1 MTHPRILLVDDN
13 AVGRYALSRLLR
25 REGFDVI
32 EAATGQEALRLAA
45 AAPPP
50 DLMILDVKLPD
61 MSGLTVCHTLKQ
73 QPATAHLPVLHL
85 SAVYV
90 QDSDKVQGLE
100 SGADAYLTGPVDP
113 PVLLATLRAL
123 LRVRQ
128 AEAALR
134 EANATLEQRVA
145 ERTAA
150 LQREVAERQQM
161 QAALFQRE
169 KLAAMGS
176 LLASVAHE
184 LNNPLSI
191 ILLHTDLL
199 QAEAGPGPLA
209 EYAAEITQAATRC
222 ERLVRQFL
230 TLARQHVPERAV
242 VDLNA
247 LLTEIMELLA
257 PSLRI
262 DTITVD
268 LRLTAEFPKLWADPH
283 QLQQVVV
290 NLVTNAQ
297 QALREV
303 AAPRHLTLS
312 TGVDPAQ
319 TRVTLEVRDTGLGMA
334 PEVQAR
340 IFEPFFTTKP
350 PGVGT
355 GLGLPLCRGILED
368 QGGTLACT
376 SQVGQ
381 GTTFRVELP
390 VGAIPATPPV
400 APAEAAGLSPR
411 PSVILIVDD
420 ELSITKALTQL
431 LQRDGHTVDTAANG
445 RLALM
450 QLQERAYDL
459 ILCDLRMPELDG
471 PGLYRALESRYPE
484 LRQRF
489 IFLTGDTLNPETQT
503 LGLQPGVPHLV
514 KPYTAT
520 ALRRIIRQ
528 VLHAV

>member
-1 MTHPRILLVDDN
+1 
-13 AVGRYALSRLLR
+13 
-25 REGFDVI
+25 
-32 EAATGQEALRLAA
+32 
-45 AAPPP
+45 
-50 DLMILDVKLPD
+50 MILDVKLPD

-73 QPATAHLPVLHL
+73 QPATAHLPVLHV

-90 QDSDKVQGLE
+90 EDHDKVQGLE

-113 PVLLATLRAL
+113 PMLLATLRAL

-134 EANATLEQRVA
+134 EVNATLEQRVA

-199 QAEAGPGPLA
+199 QADAGPGPLA

-230 TLARQHVPERAV
+230 TLARQHAPERTV

-268 LRLTAEFPKLWADPH
+268 VRLTAELPSLWADPH
-283 QLQQVVV
+283 QLQQVIV
-290 NLVTNAQ
+290 NLITNAQ

-303 AAPRHLTLS
+303 AAPRHLTLL

-319 TRVTLEVRDTGLGMA
+319 TRVTLEVRGYRAWAWRPRSRPAFLN
-334 PEVQAR
+334 PSL
-340 IFEPFFTTKP
+340 PPNP
-350 PGVGT
+350 PGSA
-355 GLGLPLCRGILED
+355 RGW
-368 QGGTLACT
+368 AC
-376 SQVGQ
+376 
-381 GTTFRVELP
+381 
-390 VGAIPATPPV
+390 
-400 APAEAAGLSPR
+400 
-411 PSVILIVDD
+411 
-420 ELSITKALTQL
+420 
-431 LQRDGHTVDTAANG
+431 
-445 RLALM
+445 
-450 QLQERAYDL
+450 
-459 ILCDLRMPELDG
+459 
-471 PGLYRALESRYPE
+471 
-484 LRQRF
+484 
-489 IFLTGDTLNPETQT
+489 
-503 LGLQPGVPHLV
+503 
-514 KPYTAT
+514 PYA
-520 ALRRIIRQ
+520 RGS
-528 VLHAV
+528 